1 RDRATGEWIDGHS
14 LFLTVSCWRR
24 LVNGVPSMVPGLSML
39 APVAPAGSAPE
50 PPSTA
55 SQRRS
60 RIYAVV
66 IFFEILL
73 VLAAVA
79 ITWFALYVLYR
90 LVTDES

>member
-1 RDRATGEWIDGHS
+1 MVVLTSQRATI
-14 LFLTVSCWRR
+14 
-24 LVNGVPSMVPGLSML
+24 
-39 APVAPAGSAPE
+39 A
-50 PPSTA
+50 
-55 SQRRS
+55 
-60 RIYAVV
+60 IVV